1 MWKSDDCWKME
12 SNGELVGG
20 AEDFRETAGGGECKE
35 CL

>member
-1 MWKSDDCWKME
+1 ME